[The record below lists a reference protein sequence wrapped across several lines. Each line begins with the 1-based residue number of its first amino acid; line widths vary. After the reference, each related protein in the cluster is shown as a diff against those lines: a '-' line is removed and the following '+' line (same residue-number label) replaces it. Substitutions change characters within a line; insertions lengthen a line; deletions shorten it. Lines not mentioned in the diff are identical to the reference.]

1 MHNLAFR
8 PRNAYSKVLA
18 SMSHET
24 YRVTILTPTLVGDGQ
39 RLSPID
45 YMVWKDHVNV
55 LDQRRIFRLLSKGP
69 RLESYLTQLKKA
81 DKLDFA
87 SWGGFAQNFAGR
99 RIPFEHPSSTA
110 YWERAQSENL
120 FIPTFASGVHGAY
133 LPASALK
140 GAIRTAVISGALTG
154 EQLQQGAERAASEG
168 QVTRHVTSQV
178 TQALEDSVLGSG
190 GSSAMRLLSA
200 GDSKPVAESAFK
212 IYLLRVSTLQ
222 PKSGQTYELGWKQAS
237 RGNARRPEEGTPL
250 FVEMATPGTVFEG
263 HWRQYQA
270 ASRSR
275 SRVGVRDFR
284 SAANSYAER
293 LLTMQSQY
301 SDWAGLPALKSTVEQ
316 LQRRLTE
323 IRESRRGCMLVLG
336 WGGGFLSKAAYLDA
350 HNESFRQLLK
360 QVPFYSRAIQTGL
373 PFPKT
378 RKIVFLQNQPAALPG
393 FIHLES
399 GEADSGEVQRP

>member
-1 MHNLAFR
+1 
-8 PRNAYSKVLA
+8 
-18 SMSHET
+18 MSHET

-99 RIPFEHPSSTA
+99 RIPFEHPSSA
-110 YWERAQSENL
+110 ACWERAPSENL
-120 FIPTFASGVHGAY
+120 FIPTFAAGLNGPY

-140 GAIRTAVISGALTG
+140 GALRTAVISGRLTD
-154 EQLQQGAERAASEG
+154 EQLKQGAERAESEG
-168 QVTRHVTSQV
+168 RVTRQV
-178 TQALEDSVLGSG
+178 TQSLEDSVLGPG

-200 GDSKPVAESAFK
+200 GDSKPVPESAFK
-212 IYLLRVSTLQ
+212 IYLLRVSALQ
-222 PKSGQTYELGWKQAS
+222 SRGGQTYELGWKQAT
-237 RGNARRPEEGTPL
+237 RGTARRPEEGTPL
-250 FVEMATPGTVFEG
+250 FIEMATPGTVFEG
-263 HWRQYQA
+263 EWRRYKA

-275 SRVGVRDFR
+275 SRVAGGDVWN
-284 SAANSYAER
+284 AANLHAER
-293 LLTMQSQY
+293 TLVIQAQY
-301 SDWAGLPALKSTVEQ
+301 ADWAGLAALKATVEQ
-316 LQRRLTE
+316 LQQRLAE

-336 WGGGFLSKAAYLDA
+336 WGGGFLSKAVFFDTR
-350 HNESFRQLLK
+350 NDNFRQILK
-360 QVPFYSRAIQTGL
+360 QVPFYARAIQTGL

-378 RKIVFLQNQPAALPG
+378 RKIIFLQNQPAALPG
-393 FIHLES
+393 FIHLEAGQS
-399 GEADSGEVQRP
+399 DSELS

>member
-1 MHNLAFR
+1 
-8 PRNAYSKVLA
+8 
-18 SMSHET
+18 MSHET

-110 YWERAQSENL
+110 YWEGAQSENL
-120 FIPTFASGVHGAY
+120 FIPTFAAGVHGAY

-140 GAIRTAVISGALTG
+140 GAIRTAVVSGALTG

-168 QVTRHVTSQV
+168 RVTRQV

-212 IYLLRVSTLQ
+212 IYLLRVSALQ
-222 PKSGQTYELGWKQAS
+222 AKGAQTYELGWKQAS

-263 HWRQYQA
+263 HWRRYQA
-270 ASRSR
+270 ASHARSR
-275 SRVGVRDFR
+275 QGVRDVW
-284 SAANSYAER
+284 SAANTYAER
-293 LLTMQSQY
+293 LLTIQSQY
-301 SDWAGLPALKSTVEQ
+301 SDWAGLPALKGTVEQ
-316 LQRRLTE
+316 LQQRLAE

-350 HNESFRQLLK
+350 NNESFRQLLK

-378 RKIVFLQNQPAALPG
+378 RKIIFLQNQPAALPG
-393 FIHLES
+393 FVHLES
-399 GEADSGEVQRP
+399 GQSDTSQG